1 MDFCGSERTLLAGKS
16 AVEIPSANS
25 AQNGIFD
32 GLFLSHSAC
41 SVPNRVPS
49 SIPVSE
55 KYHFVTRHVEAAGRT
70 RRLYT
75 FQAQANGRP
84 WARDASESVLNERAL
99 GEEEARDTRASGG

>member
-1 MDFCGSERTLLAGKS
+1 MFLPKS
-16 AVEIPSANS
+16 RPFNPFPFRR
-25 AQNGIFD
+25 N
-32 GLFLSHSAC
+32 
-41 SVPNRVPS
+41 
-49 SIPVSE
+49 
-55 KYHFVTRHVEAAGRT
+55 HFVTRHVEAAVRT